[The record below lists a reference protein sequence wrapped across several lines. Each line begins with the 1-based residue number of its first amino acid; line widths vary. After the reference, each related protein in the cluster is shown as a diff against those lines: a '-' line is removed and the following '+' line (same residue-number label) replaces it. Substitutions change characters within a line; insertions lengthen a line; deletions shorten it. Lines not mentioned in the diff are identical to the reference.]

1 MDRWFALTLGFI
13 LTVIILSVFN
23 TVFAEEYTVEITDT
37 GFHPT
42 NSTIYHTDSLKFI
55 SNSTSNWIIKSESL
69 LGGQHVIDSQGDTWS
84 GFNSGNFTVTLHDNF
99 GYNLGLT
106 PLTIEIEYLEPE
118 EIEPEVVEVTPTN
131 TTTEVE
137 ETEVV
142 VTEEFTPDNPPDNS
156 CGFTGWNQE
165 GNRNVAYRCG
175 QEVASYIIE
184 NPSDSFVG
192 DTKSEH
198 NQTLDLR
205 LQILK
210 VIENI
215 FSIIFG

>member
-1 MDRWFALTLGFI
+1 MDKWFALTLGFI

-23 TVFAEEYTVEITDT
+23 TVFAEEYTIEITDT
-37 GFHPT
+37 GFNPT
-42 NSTIYHTDSLKFI
+42 NATINHTDSLKFV

-69 LGGQHVIDSQGDTWS
+69 LGGQHVIDSQGTTWS
-84 GFNSGNFTVTLHDNF
+84 GFNNGTFTVALHKNYGDD
-99 GYNLGLT
+99 LGLT
-106 PLTIEIEYLEPE
+106 PLTVEIEYLEPE
-118 EIEPEVVEVTPTN
+118 VVEPEPEVVEVIPTN
-131 TTTEVE
+131 TATEVE

-142 VTEEFTPDNPPDNS
+142 QTDTT
-156 CGFTGWNQE
+156 CGFTGWKEE
-165 GNRNVAYRCG
+165 GDRNVAYRCG
-175 QEVASYIIE
+175 EEVASYVIE

-210 VIENI
+210 VIESI
-215 FSIIFG
+215 FNVLFG

>member
-37 GFHPT
+37 GFNPT
-42 NSTIYHTDSLKFI
+42 NATINHTDSLKFV

-69 LGGQHVIDSQGDTWS
+69 LGGQHVIDSQGTTWS
-84 GFNSGNFTVTLHDNF
+84 GFNNGTFTVALHKNYGD
-99 GYNLGLT
+99 NLGLT

-118 EIEPEVVEVTPTN
+118 VVEPEVVEVIPTN

-142 VTEEFTPDNPPDNS
+142 QTDTT
-156 CGFTGWNQE
+156 CGFTGWKEE
-165 GNRNVAYRCG
+165 GDRNVAYRCG
-175 QEVASYIIE
+175 EEVASYVIE

-210 VIENI
+210 VIESI
-215 FSIIFG
+215 FSILFG

>member
-1 MDRWFALTLGFI
+1 MDKWFALTLGFI

-23 TVFAEEYTVEITDT
+23 TVFAEEYTIEITDT
-37 GFHPT
+37 GFNPT
-42 NSTIYHTDSLKFI
+42 NATINHTDSLKFV

-69 LGGQHVIDSQGDTWS
+69 LGGQHVIDSQGTTWS
-84 GFNSGNFTVTLHDNF
+84 GFNNGTFTVALHKNYGD
-99 GYNLGLT
+99 NLGLT

-118 EIEPEVVEVTPTN
+118 VVEPEVVEVIPTN

-142 VTEEFTPDNPPDNS
+142 QTDTT
-156 CGFTGWNQE
+156 CGFTGWKEE
-165 GNRNVAYRCG
+165 GDRNVAYRCG
-175 QEVASYIIE
+175 EEVASYVIE

>member
-23 TVFAEEYTVEITDT
+23 TVFAEDYTIEMSIEHGFQPNNGTMTINYGDTITFAIANTAEGHD
-37 GFHPT
+37 
-42 NSTIYHTDSLKFI
+42 I
-55 SNSTSNWIIKSESL
+55 SNPW
-69 LGGQHVIDSQGDTWS
+69 LGGH
-84 GFNSGNFTVTLHDNF
+84 NFLNHDNPSITHSF
-99 GYNLGLT
+99 TTCTSYTFDSTFYILDEVVNVDVLT
-106 PLTIEIEYLEPE
+106 CP
-118 EIEPEVVEVTPTN
+118 EPEVVEVTPTN
-131 TTTEVE
+131 STSTQI

-142 VTEEFTPDNPPDNS
+142 EQEPLY
-156 CGFTGWNQE
+156 CGFTGWVEE

-184 NPSDSFVG
+184 NPTDSFVG
-192 DTKSEH
+192 DTKSEQ

-210 VIENI
+210 VLESI
-215 FSIIFG
+215 FSILFG

>member
-1 MDRWFALTLGFI
+1 MDKWFALTLGFI

-23 TVFAEEYTVEITDT
+23 TVFAEEYTIEITDT
-37 GFHPT
+37 GFNPT
-42 NSTIYHTDSLKFI
+42 NATINHTDSLKFV

-69 LGGQHVIDSQGDTWS
+69 LGGQHVIDSQGTTWS
-84 GFNSGNFTVTLHDNF
+84 GFTNGTFTVALHKNYGD
-99 GYNLGLT
+99 NLGLT

-118 EIEPEVVEVTPTN
+118 VVEPEVVEVTPTN

-142 VTEEFTPDNPPDNS
+142 QTDTT
-156 CGFTGWNQE
+156 CGFTGWKEE
-165 GNRNVAYRCG
+165 GDRNVAYRCG
-175 QEVASYIIE
+175 EEVASYVIE

-210 VIENI
+210 VIESI

>member
-13 LTVIILSVFN
+13 LTVIILGVFN
-23 TVFAEEYTVEITDT
+23 TVFAEEYTIEITDT
-37 GFHPT
+37 GFNPT
-42 NSTIYHTDSLKFI
+42 NATINHTDSLKFV

-69 LGGQHVIDSQGDTWS
+69 LGGQHVIDSQGTTWS
-84 GFNSGNFTVTLHDNF
+84 GFNNGTFTVALHKNYGD
-99 GYNLGLT
+99 NLGLT

-118 EIEPEVVEVTPTN
+118 VVEPEVVEVIPTN

-142 VTEEFTPDNPPDNS
+142 QTDTT
-156 CGFTGWNQE
+156 CGFTGWKE
-165 GNRNVAYRCG
+165 EEDRNVAYRCG
-175 QEVASYIIE
+175 EEVASYVIE

-210 VIENI
+210 VIESI
-215 FSIIFG
+215 FNVLFG

>member
-23 TVFAEEYTVEITDT
+23 TVFAEEYTIEITDT
-37 GFHPT
+37 GFNPT
-42 NSTIYHTDSLKFI
+42 NATINHTDSLKFV

-69 LGGQHVIDSQGDTWS
+69 LGGQHVIDSQGTTWS
-84 GFNSGNFTVTLHDNF
+84 GFNNGTFTVALHKNYGD
-99 GYNLGLT
+99 NLGLT

-118 EIEPEVVEVTPTN
+118 VVEPEVVEVIPTN

-142 VTEEFTPDNPPDNS
+142 QTDTT
-156 CGFTGWNQE
+156 CGFTGWKEE
-165 GNRNVAYRCG
+165 GDRNVAYRCG
-175 QEVASYIIE
+175 EEVASYVIE

-210 VIENI
+210 VIESI
-215 FSIIFG
+215 FNVLFG

>member
-23 TVFAEEYTVEITDT
+23 TVFAEEYTIEITDT
-37 GFHPT
+37 GFNPT
-42 NSTIYHTDSLKFI
+42 NATINHTDSLKFV
-55 SNSTSNWIIKSESL
+55 SNSTSNLIIKSESL
-69 LGGQHVIDSQGDTWS
+69 LGGQHVIDSQGTTWS
-84 GFNSGNFTVTLHDNF
+84 GFNNGTFTVALHKNYGD
-99 GYNLGLT
+99 NLGLT
-106 PLTIEIEYLEPE
+106 PLTVEIEYLEPE
-118 EIEPEVVEVTPTN
+118 VLEPEVVEVTPTN

-142 VTEEFTPDNPPDNS
+142 QTDTT
-156 CGFTGWNQE
+156 CGFTGWKE
-165 GNRNVAYRCG
+165 EEDRNVAYRCG
-175 QEVASYIIE
+175 EEVASYVIE

-210 VIENI
+210 VLESI

>member
-13 LTVIILSVFN
+13 LTVIILGVFN
-23 TVFAEEYTVEITDT
+23 TVFAEEYTIEITDT
-37 GFHPT
+37 GFNPT
-42 NSTIYHTDSLKFI
+42 NATINHTDSLKFV

-69 LGGQHVIDSQGDTWS
+69 LGGQHVIDSQGTTWS
-84 GFNSGNFTVTLHDNF
+84 GFNNGTFTVALHKNYGD
-99 GYNLGLT
+99 NLGLT

-118 EIEPEVVEVTPTN
+118 VIEPEVVEVIPTN

-142 VTEEFTPDNPPDNS
+142 QTDTT
-156 CGFTGWNQE
+156 CGFTGWKEE
-165 GNRNVAYRCG
+165 GDRNVAYRCG
-175 QEVASYIIE
+175 EEVASYIID

-210 VIENI
+210 VLESI

>member
-1 MDRWFALTLGFI
+1 MDKWFALTLGFI

-23 TVFAEEYTVEITDT
+23 TVFAEEYTIEITDT
-37 GFHPT
+37 GFNPT
-42 NSTIYHTDSLKFI
+42 NATINHTDSLKFV

-69 LGGQHVIDSQGDTWS
+69 LGGQHVIDSQGTTWS
-84 GFNSGNFTVTLHDNF
+84 GFNNGTFTVALHKNYGD
-99 GYNLGLT
+99 NLGLT

-118 EIEPEVVEVTPTN
+118 VVEPEVVEVIPTN

-142 VTEEFTPDNPPDNS
+142 QTDTT
-156 CGFTGWNQE
+156 CGFTGWKEE
-165 GNRNVAYRCG
+165 GDRNVAYRCG
-175 QEVASYIIE
+175 EEVASYVIE

-192 DTKSEH
+192 ATKSEH

-210 VIENI
+210 VIESI
-215 FSIIFG
+215 FNVLFG

>member
-1 MDRWFALTLGFI
+1 MDKWFALTLGFI

-37 GFHPT
+37 GFNPT
-42 NSTIYHTDSLKFI
+42 NATINHTDSLKFV

-69 LGGQHVIDSQGDTWS
+69 LGGQHVIDSQGTTWS
-84 GFNSGNFTVTLHDNF
+84 GFNNGTFTVALHKNYGD
-99 GYNLGLT
+99 NLGLT

-118 EIEPEVVEVTPTN
+118 VVEVIP
-131 TTTEVE
+131 TEVE
-137 ETEVV
+137 ETEVVEPEVV

-156 CGFTGWNQE
+156 CGFTGWVEE
-165 GNRNVAYRCG
+165 GDRNVAYRCG

-210 VIENI
+210 VIESI
-215 FSIIFG
+215 FNVLFG

>member
-37 GFHPT
+37 GFNPT
-42 NSTIYHTDSLKFI
+42 NATINHTDSLKFV

-69 LGGQHVIDSQGDTWS
+69 LGGQHVIDSQGTTWS
-84 GFNSGNFTVTLHDNF
+84 GFNNGTFTVALHKNYGD
-99 GYNLGLT
+99 NLGLT

-118 EIEPEVVEVTPTN
+118 VVEPEVVEVIPTN

-142 VTEEFTPDNPPDNS
+142 QTDTT
-156 CGFTGWNQE
+156 CGFTGWKEE
-165 GNRNVAYRCG
+165 GDRNVAYRCG
-175 QEVASYIIE
+175 EEVASYVIE

-210 VIENI
+210 VIESI
-215 FSIIFG
+215 FNVLFG

>member
-1 MDRWFALTLGFI
+1 MDKWFALTLGFI

-23 TVFAEEYTVEITDT
+23 TVFAEEYTIEITDT
-37 GFHPT
+37 GFNPT
-42 NSTIYHTDSLKFI
+42 NATINHTDSLKFV

-69 LGGQHVIDSQGDTWS
+69 LGGQHVIDSQGTTWS
-84 GFNSGNFTVTLHDNF
+84 GFNNGTFTVALHKNYGD
-99 GYNLGLT
+99 NLGLT

-118 EIEPEVVEVTPTN
+118 VVEVIP
-131 TTTEVE
+131 TEVE
-137 ETEVV
+137 ETEVVEPEVV

-156 CGFTGWNQE
+156 CGFTGWVEE
-165 GNRNVAYRCG
+165 GDRNVAYRCG

-210 VIENI
+210 VIESI

>member
-1 MDRWFALTLGFI
+1 MDKWFALTLGFI

-23 TVFAEEYTVEITDT
+23 TVFAEEYTIEITDT
-37 GFHPT
+37 GFNPT
-42 NSTIYHTDSLKFI
+42 NATINHTDHLKFV
-55 SNSTSNWIIKSESL
+55 SNSTSNWIINSEPL
-69 LGGQHVIDSQGDTWS
+69 LGGQRVIDSQGDTWG
-84 GFNSGNFTVTLHDNF
+84 GFNSGNYTVTLHKNF
-99 GYNLGLT
+99 GDDLGLT
-106 PLTIEIEYLEPE
+106 PFTLEIEYLEPE
-118 EIEPEVVEVTPTN
+118 VVEVIP
-131 TTTEVE
+131 TEVE
-137 ETEVV
+137 ETEVVEPEVV

-156 CGFTGWNQE
+156 CGFTGWVEE
-165 GNRNVAYRCG
+165 GDRNVAYRCG

-210 VIENI
+210 VIESI
-215 FSIIFG
+215 FNVLFG

>member
-23 TVFAEEYTVEITDT
+23 TVFAEEYTIEISDI
-37 GFHPT
+37 GFNPT
-42 NSTIYHTDSLKFI
+42 NATINHTDSLKFV

-69 LGGQHVIDSQGDTWS
+69 LGGQHVIDSQGTTWS
-84 GFNSGNFTVTLHDNF
+84 GFNNGTFTVALHKNYGD
-99 GYNLGLT
+99 NLGLT

-118 EIEPEVVEVTPTN
+118 VVEPEVVEVTPTN

-142 VTEEFTPDNPPDNS
+142 QTDTT
-156 CGFTGWNQE
+156 CGFTGWKEE

-175 QEVASYIIE
+175 EEVASYIID
-184 NPSDSFVG
+184 NPQDNFVG
-192 DTKSEH
+192 NTQTEQQ
-198 NQTLDLR
+198 QTLDLR

-210 VIENI
+210 VLESI
-215 FSIIFG
+215 FSILFG

>member
-13 LTVIILSVFN
+13 LTVIILGVFN
-23 TVFAEEYTVEITDT
+23 TVFAEEYTIEITDT
-37 GFHPT
+37 GFNPT
-42 NSTIYHTDSLKFI
+42 NATINHTDHLRFV
-55 SNSTSNWIIKSESL
+55 SNSTSDWIINSESL
-69 LGGQHVIDSQGDTWS
+69 LGGQHVIRSEGTTWL
-84 GFNSGNFTVTLHDNF
+84 GFNSGNYTVTLHKNYGDD
-99 GYNLGLT
+99 LGLT

-118 EIEPEVVEVTPTN
+118 VVEPEVVEVTPTI

-142 VTEEFTPDNPPDNS
+142 QTDTT
-156 CGFTGWNQE
+156 CGFTGWKEE
-165 GNRNVAYRCG
+165 GDRNVAYRCG
-175 QEVASYIIE
+175 EEVASYIIE

-210 VIENI
+210 VIESI
-215 FSIIFG
+215 FNVLFG

>member
-1 MDRWFALTLGFI
+1 MGKLFYLTLGFV
-13 LTVIILSVFN
+13 LAIIAFN
-23 TVFAEEYTVEITDT
+23 LLDMAYGEEYTIEITDT
-37 GFHPT
+37 GFNPT
-42 NSTIYHTDSLKFI
+42 NATINHTDHLRFV
-55 SNSTSNWIIKSESL
+55 SNSTSNWIIYSESL

-84 GFNSGNFTVTLHDNF
+84 GFNSGNFTVTLHDSF
-99 GYNLGLT
+99 GYSLGLT
-106 PLTIEIEYLEPE
+106 PLTLEIEYP
-118 EIEPEVVEVTPTN
+118 EPEVVEVIPI
-131 TTTEVE
+131 EVE

-192 DTKSEH
+192 DTKSEQ

-210 VIENI
+210 VLESI
-215 FSIIFG
+215 FSILFG

>member
-1 MDRWFALTLGFI
+1 MDKWFALTLGFI

-23 TVFAEEYTVEITDT
+23 TVFAEEYTIEITDT
-37 GFHPT
+37 GFNPT
-42 NSTIYHTDSLKFI
+42 NATINHTDSLKFV

-69 LGGQHVIDSQGDTWS
+69 LGGQHVIDSQGTTWS
-84 GFNSGNFTVTLHDNF
+84 GFNNGTFTVALHKNYGD
-99 GYNLGLT
+99 NLGLT

-118 EIEPEVVEVTPTN
+118 VVEPEVVEVIPTN

-142 VTEEFTPDNPPDNS
+142 QTDTT
-156 CGFTGWNQE
+156 CGFTGWKEE
-165 GNRNVAYRCG
+165 GDRNVAYRCG
-175 QEVASYIIE
+175 EEVASYVIE

-210 VIENI
+210 VIESI
-215 FSIIFG
+215 FNVLFG

>member
-13 LTVIILSVFN
+13 LTVIILSIFN

-37 GFHPT
+37 GFNPT
-42 NSTIYHTDSLKFI
+42 NATINHTDHLRFV
-55 SNSTSNWIIKSESL
+55 SNSTSDWIINSESL
-69 LGGQHVIDSQGDTWS
+69 LGGQHVIRSEGTTWL
-84 GFNSGNFTVTLHDNF
+84 GFNSGNYTVTLHKNYGD
-99 GYNLGLT
+99 NLGLT

-118 EIEPEVVEVTPTN
+118 VIEPEVVEVIPTN

-142 VTEEFTPDNPPDNS
+142 QTDTT
-156 CGFTGWNQE
+156 CGFTGWKEE
-165 GNRNVAYRCG
+165 GDRNVAYRCG
-175 QEVASYIIE
+175 EEVASYVIE

-210 VIENI
+210 VIESI
-215 FSIIFG
+215 FNVLFG

>member
-13 LTVIILSVFN
+13 LTVIILSIFN

-37 GFHPT
+37 GFNPT
-42 NSTIYHTDSLKFI
+42 NATINHTDSLKFV

-69 LGGQHVIDSQGDTWS
+69 LGGQHVIDSQGTTWS
-84 GFNSGNFTVTLHDNF
+84 GFNNGTFTVALHKNYGD
-99 GYNLGLT
+99 NLGLT

-118 EIEPEVVEVTPTN
+118 VVEPEPEVVEVTPTN

-142 VTEEFTPDNPPDNS
+142 EQEPLY
-156 CGFTGWNQE
+156 CGFTGWKEE
-165 GNRNVAYRCG
+165 GDRNVAYRCG
-175 QEVASYIIE
+175 EEVASYIID
-184 NPSDSFVG
+184 NPQDNFVG
-192 DTKSEH
+192 NTQTEH
-198 NQTLDLR
+198 QQTLDLR

-210 VIENI
+210 VLESI

>member
-1 MDRWFALTLGFI
+1 MDKWFYLTLGFI
-13 LTVIILSVFN
+13 LAVITFTLFN
-23 TVFAEEYTVEITDT
+23 AVYGEEYTIEITDT
-37 GFHPT
+37 GFNPT
-42 NSTIYHTDSLKFI
+42 NSTINHTDSLKFV

-69 LGGQHVIDSQGDTWS
+69 LGGQHVIDSQGTTWS
-84 GFNSGNFTVTLHDNF
+84 GFNNGTFTIALHKNYGD
-99 GYNLGLT
+99 NLGLT
-106 PLTIEIEYLEPE
+106 PFTVEIEYLEPE
-118 EIEPEVVEVTPTN
+118 VVEVIP
-131 TTTEVE
+131 TEVE
-137 ETEVV
+137 ETEVVEPEVV

-156 CGFTGWNQE
+156 CGFTGWVEE
-165 GNRNVAYRCG
+165 GDRNVAYRCG

-210 VIENI
+210 VLESI
-215 FSIIFG
+215 FSILFG

>member
-1 MDRWFALTLGFI
+1 MDKWFALTLGFI

-23 TVFAEEYTVEITDT
+23 TVFAEDYTIEITDT
-37 GFHPT
+37 GFNPT
-42 NSTIYHTDSLKFI
+42 NATINHTDSLKFV

-69 LGGQHVIDSQGDTWS
+69 LGGQHVIDSQGTTWS
-84 GFNSGNFTVTLHDNF
+84 GFNNGTFTVALHKNYGD
-99 GYNLGLT
+99 NLGLT

-118 EIEPEVVEVTPTN
+118 VVEPEPEVVEVTPTN

-142 VTEEFTPDNPPDNS
+142 EQEPLY
-156 CGFTGWNQE
+156 CGFTGWKEE
-165 GNRNVAYRCG
+165 GDRNVAYRCG
-175 QEVASYIIE
+175 EEVASYIID
-184 NPSDSFVG
+184 NPQDNFVG
-192 DTKSEH
+192 NTQTEH
-198 NQTLDLR
+198 QQTLDLR

-210 VIENI
+210 VLENI

>member
-1 MDRWFALTLGFI
+1 MDKWFYLTLGFI
-13 LTVIILSVFN
+13 LAVITFTLFN
-23 TVFAEEYTVEITDT
+23 AVYGEEYTIEITDT
-37 GFHPT
+37 GFNPT
-42 NSTIYHTDSLKFI
+42 NATINHTDSLKFV

-69 LGGQHVIDSQGDTWS
+69 LGGQHVIDSQGTTWS
-84 GFNSGNFTVTLHDNF
+84 GFNNGTFTVALHKNYGD
-99 GYNLGLT
+99 NLGLT

-118 EIEPEVVEVTPTN
+118 VVEVIP
-131 TTTEVE
+131 TEVE
-137 ETEVV
+137 ETEVVEPEVV

-156 CGFTGWNQE
+156 CGFTGWVEE
-165 GNRNVAYRCG
+165 GDRNVAYRCG

-210 VIENI
+210 VIESI
-215 FSIIFG
+215 FSILFG

>member
-1 MDRWFALTLGFI
+1 MDKWFALTLGFI

-23 TVFAEEYTVEITDT
+23 TVFAEDYTIEMSIEHGFQPNNGTMTINYGDTIT
-37 GFHPT
+37 FAIA
-42 NSTIYHTDSLKFI
+42 NTDEGHDI
-55 SNSTSNWIIKSESL
+55 SNPW
-69 LGGQHVIDSQGDTWS
+69 LGGH
-84 GFNSGNFTVTLHDNF
+84 NFLNHDNPSITHSF
-99 GYNLGLT
+99 TDCTSYTFDSTFYILDEVVNVDVINC
-106 PLTIEIEYLEPE
+106 P
-118 EIEPEVVEVTPTN
+118 EPEVVEVVPTN
-131 TTTEVE
+131 STSTEVE

-142 VTEEFTPDNPPDNS
+142 EQEPLY
-156 CGFTGWNQE
+156 CGFTGWKEE
-165 GNRNVAYRCG
+165 GDRNVAYRCG
-175 QEVASYIIE
+175 EEVASYVIE

-215 FSIIFG
+215 FSILFG